1 MRVDFLGANMREISI
16 KQLDDIADVRRF
28 LMFLCV
34 SFQSWNLSLDEL
46 DNEHLKEAFSQIHL
60 MLYDEIKKLEI

>member
-1 MRVDFLGANMREISI
+1 MKADFFGANMREISI
-16 KQLDDIADVRRF
+16 KQLDDIADVRQF
-28 LMFLCV
+28 LMFFCV
-34 SFQSWNLSLDEL
+34 SFQSFSLSLD